1 MGYGRVTNETG
12 TETASGTSRERLL
25 ALVDSFH
32 RVRVLAFVDLVADE
46 FVFGQISR
54 VSREAPVLI
63 LDYDETRLVPGGGA
77 NAVHNIATL
86 GGRPLA
92 VGLVGEDAA
101 GRELVSQLRKAKADV
116 SAVLRSRSYRT
127 PTKTRILAGGAHS
140 AKQQVVR
147 IDRKTRVPAD
157 KALAAHLQRASRDLL
172 PKADVVM
179 VSDYDYGLITPEF
192 GNALARQTEAASKKS
207 VLDSRRALTSYRGFS
222 SATPNEPEVEAALG
236 VKIGSDEAT
245 LERSGRRLL
254 SKLRSEALLVTR
266 GSDGMALFEPRRPT
280 RHVPIFGTDEVAD
293 VTGAGDTVIA
303 AYTLALGA
311 GASFYEAALL
321 ANYAGGM
328 VVMKRGTATVS
339 RDELRTAIE
348 QERQKA

>member
-1 MGYGRVTNETG
+1 VT
-12 TETASGTSRERLL
+12 TEPSRERLL

-32 RVRVLAFVDLVADE
+32 RVRVLAFIDLVADE

-101 GRELVSQLRKAKADV
+101 GRELLAQLRRAKVDV

-127 PTKTRILAGGAHS
+127 PTKTRILAGGVHS

-147 IDRKTRVPAD
+147 IDRKTRGPGDGEREAH
-157 KALAAHLQRASRDLL
+157 AAHLERAARALL
-172 PKADVVM
+172 PKAHVVM
-179 VSDYDYGLITPEF
+179 VSDYDYGFITPEF
-192 GNALARQTEAASKKS
+192 GNALALEADGLSKKS
-207 VLDSRRALTSYRGFS
+207 VLDSRRALTAYRGFS
-222 SATPNEPEVEAALG
+222 SATPNEPEVETALG
-236 VKIGSDEAT
+236 VRIGRDEAT
-245 LERSGRRLL
+245 LERSGRGLL
-254 SKLRSEALLVTR
+254 SKLRTTALLVTR
-266 GSDGMALFEPRRPT
+266 GSDGMALFEARRPT
-280 RHVPIFGTDEVAD
+280 RHIPIFGTDEVAD

-303 AYTLALGA
+303 AYALALGA

-321 ANYAGGM
+321 ANYAGGI

-339 RDELRTAIE
+339 RQELRSAIE
-348 QERQKA
+348 REGQTP

>member
-1 MGYGRVTNETG
+1 VT
-12 TETASGTSRERLL
+12 TEPSRERLL

-101 GRELVSQLRKAKADV
+101 GRELLAQLRRAKVDV

-127 PTKTRILAGGAHS
+127 PTKTRILAGGVHS

-147 IDRKTRVPAD
+147 IDRKTRVPGDGEREAH
-157 KALAAHLQRASRDLL
+157 AAHLERAARDLL
-172 PKADVVM
+172 PKAHVVM
-179 VSDYDYGLITPEF
+179 VSDYDYGFITPEF
-192 GNALARQTEAASKKS
+192 GNALALEADGLSKKS

-236 VKIGSDEAT
+236 VRIGRDEAT
-245 LERSGRRLL
+245 LERSGRNLL
-254 SKLRSEALLVTR
+254 SKLRTTALLVTR
-266 GSDGMALFEPRRPT
+266 GSDGMALFEARRPT

-303 AYTLALGA
+303 AYALALGA

-321 ANYAGGM
+321 ANYAGGI

-339 RDELRTAIE
+339 RQELRSAIE
-348 QERQKA
+348 REGQTP

>member
-1 MGYGRVTNETG
+1 L
-12 TETASGTSRERLL
+12 TAEPSRDRLL
-25 ALVDSFH
+25 ELVHSFR

-46 FVFGQISR
+46 YVFGQISR

-63 LDYDETRLVPGGGA
+63 LDYDETRFVPGGGA

-101 GRELVSQLRKAKADV
+101 GRELVSQLRKARADV

-127 PTKTRILAGGAHS
+127 PTKTRILAGGVHS

-147 IDRKTRVPAD
+147 IDRKTRVPAS
-157 KALAAHLQRASRDLL
+157 AELGAHLARAARELL

-179 VSDYDYGLITPEF
+179 VSDYDYGLITPEL
-192 GNALARQTEAASKKS
+192 GNALARDAEAHSKKS
-207 VLDSRRALTSYRGFS
+207 VVDSRRALTSYHGFS
-222 SATPNEPEVEAALG
+222 SATPNEPEVEAALD
-236 VKIGSDEAT
+236 VRIGRDEAT
-245 LERSGRRLL
+245 LERSGRSLL
-254 SKLRSEALLVTR
+254 SKLRTSALLVTR
-266 GSDGMALFEPRRPT
+266 GSDGMALFESRRPT
-280 RHVPIFGTDEVAD
+280 RHIPIFGTDEVAD

-321 ANYAGGM
+321 ANYAGGI

-339 RDELRTAIE
+339 REELSGAIE
-348 QERQKA
+348 RG

>member
-1 MGYGRVTNETG
+1 M
-12 TETASGTSRERLL
+12 
-25 ALVDSFH
+25 
-32 RVRVLAFVDLVADE
+32 RVLAFVDLVADE
-46 FVFGQISR
+46 YVFGQISR

-92 VGLVGEDAA
+92 VGLVGDDAA

-127 PTKTRILAGGAHS
+127 PTKTRILAGGVHS

-147 IDRKTRVPAD
+147 IDRKTRVPVGAE
-157 KALAAHLQRASRDLL
+157 LRAHLARAARELL

-179 VSDYDYGLITPEF
+179 VSDYDYGLITPDF
-192 GNALARQTEAASKKS
+192 GNALARDAEAHSKKS
-207 VLDSRRALTSYRGFS
+207 VLDSRRGLTSYRGFS
-222 SATPNEPEVEAALG
+222 SATPNEPEVEGALD
-236 VKIGSDEAT
+236 VRIGRDEAT
-245 LERSGRRLL
+245 LERSGRNLL
-254 SKLRSEALLVTR
+254 SKLRTSALLVTR
-266 GSDGMALFEPRRPT
+266 GSDGMALFESRRPT
-280 RHVPIFGTDEVAD
+280 RHIPIFGSDEVAD

-303 AYTLALGA
+303 AYALALGA

-321 ANYAGGM
+321 ANYAGGI

-339 RDELRTAIE
+339 CEELSGAIE
-348 QERQKA
+348 RG